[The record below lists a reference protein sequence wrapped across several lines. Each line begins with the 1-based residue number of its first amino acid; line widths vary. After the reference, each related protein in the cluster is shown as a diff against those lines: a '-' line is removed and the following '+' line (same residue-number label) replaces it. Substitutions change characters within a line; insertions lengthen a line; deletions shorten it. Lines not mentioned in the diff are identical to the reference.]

1 MLKTTDQ
8 LSTNEFAAI
17 VMSGWVIADV
27 IILPFNEI
35 FTGFKFKQGTC
46 AEQNNSSFGHPD

>member
-17 VMSGWVIADV
+17 VMSGWVIADI

-35 FTGFKFKQGTC
+35 FTGFKFKQGT
-46 AEQNNSSFGHPD
+46 